1 MRNQSIF
8 VVLLLKKMTLYL
20 YLYANLH
27 VELWI
32 LEVGLIDFYE
42 VKGPVEP
49 SHLVTAFSNEP
60 LLLAFSK
67 YMALVTASMIT
78 GAHDRIIIIKKKN
91 LL

>member
-1 MRNQSIF
+1 
-8 VVLLLKKMTLYL
+8 MTFYL
-20 YLYANLH
+20 YFYANLH

-78 GAHDRIIIIKKKN
+78 GVHGRIKKERKKKKSFTR
-91 LL
+91 